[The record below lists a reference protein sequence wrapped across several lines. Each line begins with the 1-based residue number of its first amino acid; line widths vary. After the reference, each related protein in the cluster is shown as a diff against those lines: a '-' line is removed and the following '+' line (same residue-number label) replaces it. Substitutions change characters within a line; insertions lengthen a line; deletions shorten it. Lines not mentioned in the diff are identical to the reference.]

1 MEMIFDEE
9 LAEMDNDADLLFFP
23 VNGVIYEEIN
33 EQGGVVSLKYF
44 SIQQLQLKMRNNFP
58 HLFSSNFK
66 TWKSES
72 SLPILPVSVEIRHSK
87 FSNLKFVVFL
97 NPAIVNAQLSF
108 NFYSLVNLKI

>member
-72 SLPILPVSVEIRHSK
+72 SLPILPVSEYLIQKSGK
-87 FSNLKFVVFL
+87 
-97 NPAIVNAQLSF
+97 VNS
-108 NFYSLVNLKI
+108 VNT